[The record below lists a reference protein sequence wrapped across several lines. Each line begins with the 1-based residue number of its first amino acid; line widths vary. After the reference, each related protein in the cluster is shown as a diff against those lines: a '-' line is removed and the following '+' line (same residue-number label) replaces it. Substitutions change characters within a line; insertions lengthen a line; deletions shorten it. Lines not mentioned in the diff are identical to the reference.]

1 MSFEESVKSPNGSL
15 VIGETENASSVVQ
28 VVEESHAHL
37 RMLEEDAA
45 SVRPRDLLVPLRML
59 SGPLGHAEP
68 SCPEPWRRILV
79 RTSRRA

>member
-37 RMLEEDAA
+37 RMLEEM
-45 SVRPRDLLVPLRML
+45 VRR
-59 SGPLGHAEP
+59 
-68 SCPEPWRRILV
+68 
-79 RTSRRA
+79 